1 MKLGIIPEKEQIMT
15 LYEDV
20 GWTSYTDEAELLM
33 KAIENSLNV
42 WTLWEGQKLIGLA
55 RTIGDGATICY
66 LQDILIT
73 KSYQGRGL
81 GTYLLKEILKAN
93 EEIHQF
99 VLLTDDTEK
108 TRKFY
113 KKLGLSEVIV
123 YSCLAFMKW
132 VISCVI
138 RAAW

>member
-1 MKLGIIPEKEQIMT
+1 MWGRKMEIKLGIIPEKEQIMA

-20 GWTSYTDEAELLM
+20 GWTSYIDEAELLM

-66 LQDILIT
+66 LQDILII

-81 GTYLLKEILKAN
+81 GSELLKEILKAN
-93 EEIHQF
+93 EEIPQF

-108 TRKFY
+108 TRRFY
-113 KKLGLSEVIV
+113 KKAGLGEVID
-123 YSCLAFMKW
+123 YSCLAFME
-132 VISCVI
+132 
-138 RAAW
+138 

>member
-1 MKLGIIPEKEQIMT
+1 MWGRKMEIKLGIIPEKEQIMA

-20 GWTSYTDEAELLM
+20 GWTSYIDEAELLM

-66 LQDILIT
+66 LQDILII

-81 GTYLLKEILKAN
+81 GSELLKEILKAN
-93 EEIHQF
+93 EEIPQF

-108 TRKFY
+108 TKGFY
-113 KKLGLSEVIV
+113 KKLGLSEVGEF
-123 YSCLAFMKW
+123 SCLAFMK
-132 VISCVI
+132 
-138 RAAW
+138 

>member
-1 MKLGIIPEKEQIMT
+1 MWGRKMEIKLGIIPEKEQIMAP
-15 LYEDV
+15 YEDV
-20 GWTSYTDEAELLM
+20 GWTSYIDEAELLM

-66 LQDILIT
+66 LQDILII

-81 GTYLLKEILKAN
+81 GSELLKEILKAN
-93 EEIHQF
+93 EEIPQF

-108 TRKFY
+108 TKKFY
-113 KKLGLSEVIV
+113 KKLGLTEVGEF
-123 YSCLAFMKW
+123 SCLAFMK
-132 VISCVI
+132 
-138 RAAW
+138 